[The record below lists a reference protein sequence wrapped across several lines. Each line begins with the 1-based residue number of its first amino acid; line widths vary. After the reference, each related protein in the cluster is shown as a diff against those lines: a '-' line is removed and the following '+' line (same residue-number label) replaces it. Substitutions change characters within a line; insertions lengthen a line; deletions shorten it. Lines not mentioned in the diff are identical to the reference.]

1 MHCEL
6 SYCGICHSEI
16 REPGKYR
23 GNKTRA
29 LLRPLRKTQENGEEY
44 WCAAPAGSGLTPG
57 EKVCWGEK
65 HLVVLRGDGAFLGGK
80 KLYDWAVLREE
91 QGAFS
96 GG

>member
-1 MHCEL
+1 MSSLTVE
-6 SYCGICHSEI
+6 YAI
-16 REPGKYR
+16 RKY
-23 GNKTRA
+23 GSPINIGENKTRA